1 MVRRCGNL
9 WEGLTSFEN
18 LYRAAR
24 KARRGKRSK
33 QAVEAFEFD
42 LEKNLVSLRRDLL
55 ERTYLPGPFRTFT
68 ITDPKPR
75 LISAAPYRDRVVHHA
90 LCNVLEPIFERSFV
104 FDSYACRRGKGTH
117 AAVDRYTAF
126 ARKNRYVLKCDV
138 RKFFPSVDHAMLL
151 ERLARKIKDPDVMW
165 LASMIVM
172 HSNPQEDVPGFFP
185 GDDLFTTMER
195 QRGIP
200 IGNQTS
206 QFFANVYLDSLDHFV
221 KERLGCRYYIRYCDD
236 FVILDND
243 RRRLGD
249 VRLAVEQFLLGLRL
263 WLHPK
268 KRTISRVED
277 GLRFLGYR
285 VWPDHRFLDRRGLAR
300 FGRRLRTYQR
310 LYRAG
315 LLSPAKPYATD
326 SCVAGPCGSR
336 RYLAVAEGFIVGYDV
351 RGADGQMTVSFVAV
365 PGTTGRTTP
374 VPPNATGTTPTT
386 GTTTQA
392 SVLPALRSGRMR
404 PEHARAG
411 RFTDRTGVQR
421 CSPWPSLQCRWLM
434 LSHRPNDKAARRVW

>member
-1 MVRRCGNL
+1 
-9 WEGLTSFEN
+9 
-18 LYRAAR
+18 
-24 KARRGKRSK
+24 
-33 QAVEAFEFD
+33 
-42 LEKNLVSLRRDLL
+42 
-55 ERTYLPGPFRTFT
+55 
-68 ITDPKPR
+68 
-75 LISAAPYRDRVVHHA
+75 
-90 LCNVLEPIFERSFV
+90 
-104 FDSYACRRGKGTH
+104 
-117 AAVDRYTAF
+117 VDRYTAF

-138 RKFFPSVDHAMLL
+138 RKFFPSIDHAMLL
-151 ERLARKIKDPDVMW
+151 ERLARKIKDPEVMW
-165 LASMIVM
+165 LAGMIVM

-185 GDDLFTTMER
+185 GDDLFTTLER

-277 GLRFLGYR
+277 GLRLLGYR

-315 LLSPAKPYATD
+315 LLSPQSLTQRIRAWLGH
-326 SCVAGPCGSR
+326 AGHADTWRLRKDLLLGTM
-336 RYLAVAEGFIVGYDV
+336 FVG
-351 RGADGQMTVSFVAV
+351 
-365 PGTTGRTTP
+365 
-374 VPPNATGTTPTT
+374 PT
-386 GTTTQA
+386 
-392 SVLPALRSGRMR
+392 
-404 PEHARAG
+404 AR
-411 RFTDRTGVQR
+411 
-421 CSPWPSLQCRWLM
+421 
-434 LSHRPNDKAARRVW
+434 

>member
-9 WEGLTSFEN
+9 WEELTSFEN

-42 LEKNLVSLRRDLL
+42 LEKNLVALRRDLL
-55 ERTYLPGPFRTFT
+55 ERTYQAGPFRTFT

-75 LISAAPYRDRVVHHA
+75 LISAAPYLDRVVHHA

-151 ERLARKIKDPDVMW
+151 GRLARKIKDPEVMW
-165 LASMIVM
+165 LAGMIVM

-185 GDDLFTTMER
+185 GDDLFTTLER
-195 QRGIP
+195 RRGIP

-221 KERLGCRYYIRYCDD
+221 KERLGCHYY
-236 FVILDND
+236 
-243 RRRLGD
+243 
-249 VRLAVEQFLLGLRL
+249 
-263 WLHPK
+263 
-268 KRTISRVED
+268 
-277 GLRFLGYR
+277 
-285 VWPDHRFLDRRGLAR
+285 
-300 FGRRLRTYQR
+300 
-310 LYRAG
+310 
-315 LLSPAKPYATD
+315 
-326 SCVAGPCGSR
+326 
-336 RYLAVAEGFIVGYDV
+336 
-351 RGADGQMTVSFVAV
+351 
-365 PGTTGRTTP
+365 
-374 VPPNATGTTPTT
+374 
-386 GTTTQA
+386 
-392 SVLPALRSGRMR
+392 
-404 PEHARAG
+404 
-411 RFTDRTGVQR
+411 
-421 CSPWPSLQCRWLM
+421 
-434 LSHRPNDKAARRVW
+434 RPNGSKAPPGSFSSDLACPIRSEAQLGPAAEMGLQ

>member
-1 MVRRCGNL
+1 
-9 WEGLTSFEN
+9 
-18 LYRAAR
+18 
-24 KARRGKRSK
+24 
-33 QAVEAFEFD
+33 
-42 LEKNLVSLRRDLL
+42 
-55 ERTYLPGPFRTFT
+55 
-68 ITDPKPR
+68 
-75 LISAAPYRDRVVHHA
+75 VVHHA

-117 AAVDRYTAF
+117 AAVDRYTGF

-151 ERLARKIKDPDVMW
+151 ERLTRKIKDPDAMW
-165 LASMIVM
+165 LANTIVM

-206 QFFANVYLDSLDHFV
+206 QFFANVYLDPLDHFV
-221 KERLGCRYYIRYCDD
+221 KERLGCRYYVRYCDD

-243 RRRLGD
+243 RRRLSD

-285 VWPDHRFLDRRGLAR
+285 VWQDHRFLDRKGLAR

-315 LLSPAKPYATD
+315 LLSPQSLTQRIRAWLGHASHAD
-326 SCVAGPCGSR
+326 SWHLR
-336 RYLAVAEGFIVGYDV
+336 RELL
-351 RGADGQMTVSFVAV
+351 
-365 PGTTGRTTP
+365 GRTIFVGP
-374 VPPNATGTTPTT
+374 
-386 GTTTQA
+386 
-392 SVLPALRSGRMR
+392 M
-404 PEHARAG
+404 AR
-411 RFTDRTGVQR
+411 
-421 CSPWPSLQCRWLM
+421 
-434 LSHRPNDKAARRVW
+434 

>member
-1 MVRRCGNL
+1 MVRRYGNL
-9 WEGLTSFEN
+9 WEALTSFEN

-42 LEKNLVSLRRDLL
+42 LEKNLVGLRRDLL
-55 ERTYLPGPFRTFT
+55 ERTYQPGPFRTFT

-104 FDSYACRRGKGTH
+104 YDSYACRRGKGTH

-151 ERLARKIKDPDVMW
+151 ERLARKIKDPDAMW
-165 LASMIVM
+165 LAGVIVK
-172 HSNPQEDVPGFFP
+172 HSNPQEEVPGFFP
-185 GDDLFTTMER
+185 GDDLFTTLER
-195 QRGIP
+195 RRGIP

-249 VRLAVEQFLLGLRL
+249 VRCAVEQFLLGLRL

-277 GLRFLGYR
+277 GLRLLGYR

-315 LLSPAKPYATD
+315 LLSPQSLTQRIRAW
-326 SCVAGPCGSR
+326 VGHAGHADTWRLRKDLLWGTM
-336 RYLAVAEGFIVGYDV
+336 FVG
-351 RGADGQMTVSFVAV
+351 
-365 PGTTGRTTP
+365 
-374 VPPNATGTTPTT
+374 PT
-386 GTTTQA
+386 
-392 SVLPALRSGRMR
+392 
-404 PEHARAG
+404 AR
-411 RFTDRTGVQR
+411 
-421 CSPWPSLQCRWLM
+421 
-434 LSHRPNDKAARRVW
+434 

>member
-1 MVRRCGNL
+1 MQRHGNL
-9 WEGLTSFEN
+9 WSGLTSFEN

-42 LEKNLVSLRRDLL
+42 LEKNLVGLRRDLL
-55 ERTYLPGPFRTFT
+55 ERTYLPGPFRTFM

-104 FDSYACRRGKGTH
+104 FDSYACRRGKGPH

-138 RKFFPSVDHAMLL
+138 RKFFPSIDHAMLL
-151 ERLARKIKDPDVMW
+151 ERLARKIKDPEVMW
-165 LASMIVM
+165 LAGMIVM

-185 GDDLFTTMER
+185 GNDLFTTLER

-206 QFFANVYLDSLDHFV
+206 QFFANVYLDSLDHFI

-268 KRTISRVED
+268 KRPISRVEERLAVP
-277 GLRFLGYR
+277 GLSGVAGPSVPGSQGLGPFR
-285 VWPDHRFLDRRGLAR
+285 SPLADLSAFVPRGTPVAH
-300 FGRRLRTYQR
+300 
-310 LYRAG
+310 
-315 LLSPAKPYATD
+315 KPYATD
-326 SCVAGPCGSR
+326 SCVAGPRGAR

-374 VPPNATGTTPTT
+374 VPPNATGTRRTT

-392 SVLPALRSGRMR
+392 SALPALHPVGCDRNMR
-404 PEHARAG
+404 EPGDLRIARACSGVVHG
-411 RFTDRTGVQR
+411 RRSSVGGS
-421 CSPWPSLQCRWLM
+421 C
-434 LSHRPNDKAARRVW
+434 

>member
-1 MVRRCGNL
+1 MCS
-9 WEGLTSFEN
+9 TATP
-18 LYRAAR
+18 AAG
-24 KARRGKRSK
+24 A
-33 QAVEAFEFD
+33 
-42 LEKNLVSLRRDLL
+42 
-55 ERTYLPGPFRTFT
+55 
-68 ITDPKPR
+68 
-75 LISAAPYRDRVVHHA
+75 
-90 LCNVLEPIFERSFV
+90 
-104 FDSYACRRGKGTH
+104 KGTH

-138 RKFFPSVDHAMLL
+138 RKFFPSIDHAMLL
-151 ERLARKIKDPDVMW
+151 ERLARKIKDPEVMW
-165 LASMIVM
+165 LAGMIVM

-185 GDDLFTTMER
+185 GDDLFTTLER

-206 QFFANVYLDSLDHFV
+206 QFFANVYLDSLDHFI

-285 VWPDHRFLDRRGLAR
+285 VWQDHRFLDRKGLAR

-315 LLSPAKPYATD
+315 LLSPTSLTQRIRAWLGH
-326 SCVAGPCGSR
+326 AGHADTWRLRKDLLWGTM
-336 RYLAVAEGFIVGYDV
+336 FVG
-351 RGADGQMTVSFVAV
+351 
-365 PGTTGRTTP
+365 
-374 VPPNATGTTPTT
+374 PT
-386 GTTTQA
+386 
-392 SVLPALRSGRMR
+392 
-404 PEHARAG
+404 AR
-411 RFTDRTGVQR
+411 
-421 CSPWPSLQCRWLM
+421 
-434 LSHRPNDKAARRVW
+434 